1 MAYEVQYYYY
11 CTPSQNSISS
21 TFPPYFQRC
30 NQHFSLWFNIIIKSS
45 EIEKIPVVK
54 GG

>member
-1 MAYEVQYYYY
+1 MVYEVQYYYY

-21 TFPPYFQRC
+21 TFPPYFQHC
-30 NQHFSLWFNIIIKSS
+30 NQHFSVCFHIIIKSS